1 MSSNLDLV
9 RSIFAA
15 WERGD
20 YTKADWAHPEIE
32 FVLADGPD
40 TGRWIGRVGMWEG
53 WRGRLGPFEDHRTEV
68 DEFREVDDD
77 RVLVLA
83 HAVARGKASGVDV
96 RTTPGLGASVFHV
109 HDGRVTKLLVSWDRD
124 RALADL
130 GLEE

>member
-1 MSSNLDLV
+1 MSANLNLV
-9 RSIFAA
+9 RSIFAD

-40 TGRWIGRVGMWEG
+40 PGRWIGRVGMWEG
-53 WRGRLGPFEDHRTEV
+53 WHSRLGAFEDHRMQV
-68 DEFREVDDD
+68 DEFRKVGDD

-83 HAVARGKASGVDV
+83 HSVARGKASGMDV
-96 RTTPGLGASVFHV
+96 RSTPGLGASVFHV
-109 HDGRVTKLLVSWDRD
+109 RDGRVTKLLVYWDRD